1 MHDGLCVIAVKFPS
15 REPSILRFMLY
26 HLVNHDRH
34 GPSNHM
40 ETGRVAEMDEAQAPE
55 VLVDNEGGVRIIT
68 LNRPDK
74 LNALADGI
82 MTLLA
87 DATADAARD
96 PTVGCV
102 VVTGAGRGFCA
113 GGDLKGGGHK
123 PLPANNDVG
132 GRVEQGF
139 ARLRGYMETSR
150 LLHEMPKPTIAM
162 VNGPVAGAGIGIA
175 GACDLRFAG
184 RSATFLSAFD
194 RIGAGGDFGSS
205 YFWTKIVGSGVAREI
220 FFLGEKYDAESA
232 LAKGIYTRL
241 FDDAVLR
248 SETLEAAHRL
258 ANGPRMG
265 YRYMKSNLN
274 IAEDSAFETALDHEA
289 LNMGLSTTATAQ
301 IYKAMQEAK
310 GA

>member
-1 MHDGLCVIAVKFPS
+1 M
-15 REPSILRFMLY
+15 
-26 HLVNHDRH
+26 
-34 GPSNHM
+34 
-40 ETGRVAEMDEAQAPE
+40 TDEAGMGPE
-55 VLVDNEGGVRIIT
+55 VLVDNDGGVRIIT

-82 MTLLA
+82 MTELA
-87 DATADAARD
+87 AVTADAARD
-96 PTVGCV
+96 PAVGV
-102 VVTGAGRGFCA
+102 VVITGAGRGFCA
-113 GGDLKGGGHK
+113 GGDLKGGAAR
-123 PLPANNDVG
+123 PQPASPDIG

-139 ARLRGYMETSR
+139 TRLRGFMETSR
-150 LLHEMPKPTIAM
+150 LLHEMPKPSIAM

-205 YFWTKIVGSGVAREI
+205 YFWTKIVGTGVARELM
-220 FFLGEKYDAESA
+220 FLSEKLDAEA
-232 LAKGIYTRL
+232 AYAKGIYTKL
-241 FDDAVLR
+241 FDDEALR
-248 SETLEAAHRL
+248 EETLKIAHKL

-289 LNMGLSTTATAQ
+289 LNMGLSTMATAQ
-301 IYKAMQEAK
+301 IWKAQQEAK
-310 GA
+310 